1 MWHRVKKIKFRAGSD
16 ANQMLIKKLAN
27 NFFAK
32 GKLTTTFK
40 KAKVL
45 KSVIEKLVEK
55 TKEKTE
61 ANKNYLLHYII
72 NKQILKLLFDNVGP
86 VLKDKKGGYVR
97 LIRLGARD
105 SDGAEEARVE
115 WVYPIVIDE
124 KKAPPPAKGGIRK
137 DKETKKDNKVQ
148 KK

>member
-16 ANQMLIKKLAN
+16 ANQMLVKKLAS

-45 KSVIEKLVEK
+45 KSVIERLVEK

-61 ANKNYLLHYII
+61 ANKNYLLRYIT
-72 NKQILKLLFDNVGP
+72 NKQLLKLLFESVGK

-97 LIRLGARD
+97 LIRLGARN

-115 WVYPIVIDE
+115 WAYPIVIEDKKPE
-124 KKAPPPAKGGIRK
+124 KKVTTPAKK
-137 DKETKKDNKVQ
+137 
-148 KK
+148 